1 MGTDEQ
7 RFLRALEVEVDVD
20 IAMDAGGTPP
30 ADESPAQWPEDPY
43 ELEAEATD
51 LRSLR
56 GAIEVLEGGPE
67 DAAGTAVSSG

>member
-7 RFLRALEVEVDVD
+7 QFLRALEVEVDAD
-20 IAMDAGGTPP
+20 IAMNAGGTPP
-30 ADESPAQWPEDPY
+30 ADEAPAEWLEDPY
-43 ELEAEATD
+43 ELEAEAAGQ
-51 LRSLR
+51 RSLR